1 MDKVAPKK
9 PGSRIALALLPL
21 AAWWTAL
28 AVWLSVGGGLDVIKD
43 TPFSGMAIMTIGTIV
58 AVVLC
63 MVVGG
68 WAGKTASRP

>member
-9 PGSRIALALLPL
+9 LGSRHIALALLPL

-28 AVWLSVGGGLDVIKD
+28 ALWLSVGGGFGVIGD
-43 TPFSGMAIMTIGTIV
+43 TPFSGMAIMTIGTIG

-63 MVVGG
+63 MVIGDG
-68 WAGKTASRP
+68 P